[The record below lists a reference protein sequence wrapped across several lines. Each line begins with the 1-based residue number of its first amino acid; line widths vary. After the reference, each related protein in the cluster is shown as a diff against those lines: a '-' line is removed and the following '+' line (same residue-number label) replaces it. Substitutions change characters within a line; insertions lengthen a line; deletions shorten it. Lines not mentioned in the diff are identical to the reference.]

1 MRQPPNAKQKITPP
15 EKTKILILV
24 LLLAVLLVVLGVL
37 LGLVMKRSGFKFSLP
52 VTVAQLTPTLAQI
65 IFEPTMVIPTPDCGT
80 PTLVIGS
87 TTFQIQSIQSAPDGT
102 LTIPVDSSS
111 LAYWVNGTNTNY
123 VFVLRPSPDSLA
135 LQTALTA
142 GDMATVFLGD
152 CTTISFNISVIG
164 ESHLSDQTLLDQSS
178 PGISVFVQT
187 DPSTTGFLIKG
198 TPTEETVS
206 VIDTPM
212 PDESGIL
219 AEISL
224 QDTMTSPDGA
234 TIKIGVS
241 ILNYGQTP
249 FTISTG
255 NISLTPQDSM
265 PLALISSEPSL
276 PKEVNPGSTETFIY
290 TFPRP
295 SVPIATL
302 KIFTVEYDI
311 EGY

>member
-1 MRQPPNAKQKITPP
+1 MDQKNTLSRDIWETIITNLLGWGLAIGI
-15 EKTKILILV
+15 ILI
-24 LLLAVLLVVLGVL
+24 AWSSQSKT
-37 LGLVMKRSGFKFSLP
+37 GLQPASSPTSLP
-52 VTVAQLTPTLAQI
+52 STAFV
-65 IFEPTMVIPTPDCGT
+65 PTMSVPTMFVPKPDCGT
-80 PTLVIGS
+80 PTLVIGG
-87 TTFQIQSIQSAPDGT
+87 TTFQIQQVQTAPDGS
-102 LTIPVDSSS
+102 LTVPSDTSDV
-111 LAYWVNGTNTNY
+111 AYWVNGTNTNY
-123 VFVLRPSPDSLA
+123 VFVLSPTPDSLA
-135 LQTALTA
+135 LQTALTT

-152 CTTISFNISVIG
+152 CTTVSFNISVIG
-164 ESHLSDQTLLDQSS
+164 ASQLTDPALLDQSS

-187 DPSTTGFLIKG
+187 DPSTAGFLIKG
-198 TPTEETVS
+198 SPAEETVS
-206 VIDTPM
+206 VIDTPI

-224 QDTMTSPDGA
+224 QDTITSPDGA
-234 TIKIGVS
+234 TLKVGVS

-249 FTISTG
+249 FTFSTG
-255 NISLTPQDSM
+255 NISLTPQDSV

-276 PKEVNPGSTETFIY
+276 PKEVNPGSTETFFF